1 MGASNR
7 HGGAKLPR
15 RVKVLFM
22 KQTGKHDVFRSY
34 FGVVKKADAVAMG
47 AAATTTPAADST
59 PKA

>member
-7 HGGAKLPR
+7 HGGMKLPR

-22 KQTGKHDVFRSY
+22 KQTGKHDVFRNY
-34 FGVVKKADAVAMG
+34 FGVKKPELVDG
-47 AAATTTPAADST
+47 APAATSTPAASEA

>member
-7 HGGAKLPR
+7 HGGQKLPR

-22 KQTGKHDVFRSY
+22 KQTGKRDVFRSY
-34 FGVVKKADAVAMG
+34 FGVVKKADEVALG
-47 AAATTTPAADST
+47 ATGTSAPASEA